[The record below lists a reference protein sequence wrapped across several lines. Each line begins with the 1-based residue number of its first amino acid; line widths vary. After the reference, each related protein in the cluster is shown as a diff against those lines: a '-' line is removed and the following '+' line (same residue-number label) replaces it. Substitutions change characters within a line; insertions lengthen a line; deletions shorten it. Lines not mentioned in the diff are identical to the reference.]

1 MDSNLFGISNPFEY
15 AKKLEREYE
24 RLSSSSS
31 KSIQDKVDHALN
43 FSFVAWHLVDRV
55 FNHPDTHKALKEKGI
70 DSFKEFHTQVFR
82 SCPELQICYD
92 LSINFKHFND
102 ERNKAKTVKYAAKVP
117 ESVVTSINGVPI
129 SRIAKINGVPI
140 SRIAKISGM
149 PISIGKNSTEKLV
162 VTKTD
167 GTKLNFMDIAGAVNA
182 YWQRELQSLKTYRDR
197 DRDTG
202 AADKAAIQLVKVQP
216 CQSLVSDT

>member
-31 KSIQDKVDHALN
+31 KSIQDEVDHALN

-102 ERNKAKTVKYAAKVP
+102 ERNKAKTVKYTAKVP

-129 SRIAKINGVPI
+129 SRIAKING
-140 SRIAKISGM
+140 M
-149 PISIGKNSTEKLV
+149 PISIGKNSTGKLV

-182 YWQRELQSLKTYRDR
+182 YWQRELQLLKTYR